1 MRVNAGHSTARRSS
15 ATLFL
20 KNKLH
25 KFSITAIHKMT
36 HLGFYKDAKRPTTLS
51 LAIKEWASV
60 CLALACR
67 RQTILVRAGG
77 IHDTQPQFGFK
88 DSVFWLYPTAFHQT
102 AEKLAEK
109 DIHFA
114 SEAAN
119 QEPLLSARRIDLL
132 GVVEA
137 TAWLTDMKRVEQ
149 LAPFHI
155 LSESVIAERFAYRSP
170 GLAVALV
177 RVWRRKEPHLVEE
190 TSEMAGCRSRVELVQ
205 QLETDWLE
213 CVMPDDAFENVSQAI
228 HSALGQS
235 LELRTQ

>member
-1 MRVNAGHSTARRSS
+1 MRVNAGRSTARRSS

-20 KNKLH
+20 ENKLH

-36 HLGFYKDAKRPTTLS
+36 QLGFYKDANRPTTLS

-228 HSALGQS
+228 HSTLGQS

>member
-1 MRVNAGHSTARRSS
+1 M
-15 ATLFL
+15 
-20 KNKLH
+20 
-25 KFSITAIHKMT
+25 
-36 HLGFYKDAKRPTTLS
+36 
-51 LAIKEWASV
+51 
-60 CLALACR
+60 
-67 RQTILVRAGG
+67 RAGG

-109 DIHFA
+109 DVHFA

-205 QLETDWLE
+205 QLKTDWLE

>member
-20 KNKLH
+20 ENKLY
-25 KFSITAIHKMT
+25 KFSITAIYKMT
-36 HLGFYKDAKRPTTLS
+36 HLGFYKDANRPTTLP

-77 IHDTQPQFGFK
+77 IHDMQPQFGFK

-109 DIHFA
+109 DVHFA

-137 TAWLTDMKRVEQ
+137 TAWLTDMKCVEQ
-149 LAPFHI
+149 LAPNN
-155 LSESVIAERFAYRSP
+155 
-170 GLAVALV
+170 AL
-177 RVWRRKEPHLVEE
+177 
-190 TSEMAGCRSRVELVQ
+190 CR
-205 QLETDWLE
+205 
-213 CVMPDDAFENVSQAI
+213 
-228 HSALGQS
+228 G
-235 LELRTQ
+235 